1 MWIQDRAFFG
11 AMLEAIYAVY
21 EACSIRQSFDPF
33 TFLAWFFVL
42 TALSFVHT
50 ALRSR
55 RAVAPVGLG
64 VLMWGGFAG
73 MLIALVNIG
82 CVMFVTRLSSL
93 IEAVA
98 PIVEG

>member
-1 MWIQDRAFFG
+1 
-11 AMLEAIYAVY
+11 MLEAIYAVY
-21 EACSIRQSFDPF
+21 EACSIRQSSDPF
-33 TFLAWFFVL
+33 TFLACFFVL
-42 TALSFVHT
+42 TALSFFHT
-50 ALRSR
+50 ALRFR
-55 RAVAPVGLG
+55 RAGAPVGLG
-64 VLMWGGFAG
+64 VLIWGGFAG

>member
-55 RAVAPVGLG
+55 SAVAPVGLG

-73 MLIALVNIG
+73 MLIARVNIL
-82 CVMFVTRLSSL
+82 VV
-93 IEAVA
+93 
-98 PIVEG
+98 